1 MVVGRIAIGRLV
13 RFINKDSNMENFNLL
28 FYFVTIIESNLVAS
42 IAVFV
47 FNFKLNLINH
57 Y

>member
-1 MVVGRIAIGRLV
+1 
-13 RFINKDSNMENFNLL
+13 MENFNLL
-28 FYFVTIIESNLVAS
+28 FYFVTIVESNLVAS